1 MATFCGL
8 GGDGLG
14 FFYIPRPTIKALGAR
29 REFAT
34 ALIKIVEGSM
44 NADLV
49 KTNLER
55 MIPMKW
61 DWVVR
66 QHNENSFIFPFP
78 SKVELQRMVAIH
90 RIP

>member
-14 FFYIPRPTIKALGAR
+14 FFYIPRSTIKALGAR

-34 ALIKIVEGSM
+34 TL

-49 KTNLER
+49 KTKLEH

-66 QHNENSFIFPFP
+66 QHNKNSFIFTFP